1 MAFSS
6 NYAPERRWCVSAI
19 FWTAEG
25 VQSAVRS
32 VSQAIPGYLAGAL
45 LLPPEDYLLGGFA
58 RPRLVGELTRL
69 AAEAAVAAICEACTT
84 TQAQICQ
91 FRIAIAARAGPSL
104 GFWFYTEDL
113 PQSSADDGPTLWT
126 SSSLL
131 VGQLWTTRTRYQCA
145 LEMRILRSFITVLLQ
160 SVDVFFLIPA
170 YRCWSRRS
178 PYQHCGTMDPEPV
191 HKLP

>member
-1 MAFSS
+1 MASSS

-126 SSSLL
+126 SFSSGRAIMDHSRA
-131 VGQLWTTRTRYQCA
+131 V
-145 LEMRILRSFITVLLQ
+145 
-160 SVDVFFLIPA
+160 SVRVRDA
-170 YRCWSRRS
+170 D
-178 PYQHCGTMDPEPV
+178 TA
-191 HKLP
+191 